1 MTDNPENQEKLMSF
15 WEHVEELRRR
25 LIVAL
30 VALAI
35 TTTISFTF
43 ADKIVVLLTQ
53 PIGGPSKLQAIEV
66 TENVN
71 VFLKVALL
79 SGFLLALPVILYE
92 LLAFVIPGL
101 KPNERR
107 WLLLGVLFATLMFM
121 LGVAFAYFVMLP
133 NALPFLLNFLN
144 IPTSPR
150 PSSYFDFITSLLFW
164 IGASFQTPL
173 LIFILARFGVVKA
186 SDLLKYWRVAIVV
199 IAIIAAVITPTT
211 DPVNM
216 SLLMAPLIALYFLSV
231 LLAFMAQR
239 RNSSDE
245 QSSDDKTE

>member
-1 MTDNPENQEKLMSF
+1 MTDNPEDQEKLMSF
-15 WEHVEELRRR
+15 WDHVEELRRR
-25 LIVAL
+25 LLIAL

-35 TTTISFTF
+35 TTAISFTF

-53 PIGGPSKLQAIEV
+53 PIGGPGKLQAIEV

-92 LLAFVIPGL
+92 LLAFIIPGL
-101 KPNERR
+101 KPGERR
-107 WLLLGVLFATLMFM
+107 WLILGVIFASLMFV
-121 LGVAFAYFVMLP
+121 LGVAFAYFIMLP

-144 IPTSPR
+144 IPTFPR

-173 LIFILARFGVVKA
+173 LIFILARFGVVDAA
-186 SDLLKYWRVAIVV
+186 SLLKYWRVAIVV
-199 IAIIAAVITPTT
+199 IAVIAAVITPTT

-216 SLLMAPLIALYFLSV
+216 SILMAPLIVLYFLSV
-231 LLAFMAQR
+231 LLAFVAQR
-239 RNSSDE
+239 KNKKESDTNN
-245 QSSDDKTE
+245 DTN

>member
-1 MTDNPENQEKLMSF
+1 MTDNPEDQEKLMSF
-15 WEHVEELRRR
+15 WDHVEELRRR
-25 LIVAL
+25 LLIAL

-35 TTTISFTF
+35 TTAISFTF

-53 PIGGPSKLQAIEV
+53 PIGGPGKLQAIEV

-92 LLAFVIPGL
+92 LMAFVIPGL
-101 KPNERR
+101 KSGERR
-107 WLLLGVLFATLMFM
+107 WLILGVIFASLMFV
-121 LGVAFAYFVMLP
+121 LGVAFAYFIMLP

-144 IPTSPR
+144 IPTFPR

-173 LIFILARFGVVKA
+173 LIFILARFGVVNA
-186 SDLLKYWRVAIVV
+186 ADLLKYWRVAIVV
-199 IAIIAAVITPTT
+199 IAVIAAVITPTT

-216 SLLMAPLIALYFLSV
+216 SILMAPLIVLYFLSV
-231 LLAFMAQR
+231 LLAFVAQR
-239 RNSSDE
+239 KNKKESDTNN
-245 QSSDDKTE
+245 DTN